1 MKSVKYLNFWTKVS
15 NWEYWPFE
23 VVYFPIFFYWLW
35 LSVKARSL
43 FFFSAANPSIES
55 GGMLGES
62 KYGILEKLPDEYKPR
77 TLLIEIPLGM
87 GAILEKIQAERIT
100 FPLIAKPDVGER
112 GWKVEKIHNQTEL
125 EAYVK
130 QMRVNFLI
138 QEYVAYEI
146 ELGLFY
152 YRFPSQTKGV
162 ISSIVMKEFL
172 TLTGNGKSTVR
183 ELILN
188 HQRARLQYE
197 VLVEK
202 NPGLMEQILPDGTK
216 TTLVYIGNH
225 CRGTKFV
232 NGNHL
237 INDRLISVFD
247 KISSS
252 VPGFHFGRYDIRC
265 QSLEEL
271 YEGKGIKILE
281 LNGAGAEP
289 GHIYDP
295 DFPFLEAY
303 GVLFHHWSILY
314 QISKANYEKGTPYM
328 SATEAWQTI
337 MKLRSNRKLMKGV

>member
-1 MKSVKYLNFWTKVS
+1 MNSVKYLNFWTKVG

-35 LSVKARSL
+35 LSMKARSL

-62 KYGILEKLPDEYKPR
+62 KYGILNRLPDEYTPK
-77 TLLIEIPLGM
+77 TLFIEIP
-87 GAILEKIQAERIT
+87 ADVDSILEKLQTNGIT

-112 GWKVEKIHNQTEL
+112 GWKVEKVHNWQEL
-125 EAYVK
+125 EAYVS

-146 ELGLFY
+146 ELGVFY
-152 YRFPSQTKGV
+152 YRFPSHSKGV
-162 ISSIVMKEFL
+162 ISSVVMKEFL
-172 TLTGNGKSTVR
+172 TLTGNGKSTLQ

-188 HQRARLQYE
+188 HQRARLQYK
-197 VLVEK
+197 VLAEK
-202 NPGLMEQILPDGTK
+202 YPALMEQVLPDGIK

-237 INDRLISVFD
+237 INAHLTEVFD
-247 KISSS
+247 NISSAL
-252 VPGFHFGRYDIRC
+252 PGFHFGRYDIRC
-265 QSLEEL
+265 RSLEEL
-271 YEGKGIKILE
+271 YNGKGIKILE

-295 DFPFLEAY
+295 DFPFLQAY
-303 GVLFHHWSILY
+303 RVLFHHWSVLY
-314 QISKANYEKGTPYM
+314 QISKANYEKGTAYM
-328 SATEAWQTI
+328 SAREAWQTVS
-337 MKLRSNRKLMKGV
+337 KLRSNRRLMKEA